1 MIRGQEME
9 IAMGLPVMIEGFKD
23 GRVRMCYPF
32 KLKNISLAN
41 GLLSSFDHKDLYKN
55 FKDEQ
60 ATQNMATLF
69 ALAFKVTEDKDLNDL
84 LHAIDIDNFSEIISD
99 IKKVSGIEDVKE
111 SKQKTPVNSGSQ
123 QAIPWEL
130 GVNIIPVYT
139 SVSYDQIPELTLTQ
153 YHKLIELIGKKL
165 NYEYK
170 TNTIGLVK
178 DPSNYIAEKDNPLYS
193 EPKFED
199 KQHVTMNDIQGLF
212 AMKK

>member
-23 GRVRMCYPF
+23 GKVRMCYPF

-41 GLLSSFDHKDLYKN
+41 GLLSSFDHEDLYKN
-55 FKDEQ
+55 FDDEQ

-69 ALAFKVTEDKDLNDL
+69 ALAFKVTDDKDLNDL
-84 LHAIDIDNFSEIISD
+84 LHAIDKDNFAEIIND
-99 IKKVSGIEDVKE
+99 IKNISGIKDTKE
-111 SKQKTPVNSGSQ
+111 SNINTSVRNNNQ
-123 QAIPWEL
+123 QAVSWEA
-130 GVNIIPVYT
+130 GVNAIPVYT
-139 SVSYDQIPELTLTQ
+139 SVTYEQIPELTLTQ
-153 YHKLIELIGKKL
+153 YHKLIELISKKI

-170 TNTIGLVK
+170 TSALGLVK
-178 DPSNYIAEKDNPLYS
+178 EPSKFITESDNPLYS

-199 KQHVTMNDIQGLF
+199 KKHVTMNDIQGLF